1 MHQVKNICETRGY
14 PLLEKYEYED
24 DTLKLTYNDLKD
36 PTYFGTGDG
45 YNKVMVRNA
54 VIMRDMLSS
63 AGCKYIQYH
72 FIGLG
77 ATYKIDAFDE
87 KLLSLHTKEEREN
100 AIHDYAVS

>member
-1 MHQVKNICETRGY
+1 MYQVKNISETRGY
-14 PLLEKYEYED
+14 PLLEKYEYKG
-24 DTLKLTYNDLKD
+24 DTLYLTYNDIKD
-36 PTYFGTGDG
+36 TTYFGTGDG

-54 VIMRDMLSS
+54 VIMQAMLRN

-87 KLLSLHTKEEREN
+87 KLLSLQTKEEREDV
-100 AIHDYAVS
+100 IHHYKVG